1 MNYYETKRYLNRG
14 YMAKQRILS
23 KQERIERWRAEI
35 TNATVRLDPEKVGNS
50 TDKQQLEKT
59 VIAISEL
66 SDSLQKDIEA
76 LAKIEKGIQDEIN
89 TFVDEPVYKTVLE
102 LRYLNYFKW
111 ESICERLHYSPRQ
124 VFRYH
129 KQAVFE
135 FCEKMAVN
143 GSKWQ

>member
-50 TDKQQLEKT
+50 SDKQQLEKT

-66 SDSLQKDIEA
+66 SDSLQRDIEE
-76 LAKIEKGIQDEIN
+76 LAKIEKNIQDEIN

-102 LRYLNYFKW
+102 LRYLNYFRW
-111 ESICERLHYSPRQ
+111 SEIADRMHYTERWVLALHKRAIYNFIANSS
-124 VFRYH
+124 
-129 KQAVFE
+129 
-135 FCEKMAVN
+135 C
-143 GSKWQ
+143 

>member
-50 TDKQQLEKT
+50 SDKQQLEKT

-66 SDSLQKDIEA
+66 SDTLQRDIEE
-76 LAKIEKGIQDEIN
+76 LAKIEKNIQDEIN
-89 TFVDEPVYKTVLE
+89 AFVDEPVYKTVLE
-102 LRYLNYFKW
+102 LRYLNYFRW
-111 ESICERLHYSPRQ
+111 SEIADRMHYTERWVLSLHKRAIYNFIANSS
-124 VFRYH
+124 
-129 KQAVFE
+129 
-135 FCEKMAVN
+135 C
-143 GSKWQ
+143 